1 MLHCSTSGIATS
13 NGTVF
18 IVSLKLIGSAIQ
30 FELMFLTLTCN
41 SKVCVEGLF
50 GSYDA
55 FGVFVNVVGV
65 VIPVVVGDAASVAF
79 RK

>member
-18 IVSLKLIGSAIQ
+18 IVSSKLIGSAIQ

-50 GSYDA
+50 GSYDV
-55 FGVFVNVVGV
+55 GVFVNVVGV

>member
-1 MLHCSTSGIATS
+1 
-13 NGTVF
+13 
-18 IVSLKLIGSAIQ
+18 
-30 FELMFLTLTCN
+30 MFLTLTCN

-50 GSYDA
+50 GSYDV
-55 FGVFVNVVGV
+55 GVFINVVGV